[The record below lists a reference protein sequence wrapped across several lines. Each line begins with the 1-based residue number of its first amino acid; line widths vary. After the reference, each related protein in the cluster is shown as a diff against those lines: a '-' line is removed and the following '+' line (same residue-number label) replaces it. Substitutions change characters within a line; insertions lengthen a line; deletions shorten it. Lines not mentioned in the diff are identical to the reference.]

1 MHMVYMAR
9 AYPGFKTEL
18 QAAIIEGSADE
29 AGKAMLLNIQFLCEF
44 AIPAVF
50 LPSCV
55 YSERVDPL
63 RTDTRQT
70 PSTYTHRFRP
80 CIV

>member
-1 MHMVYMAR
+1 MAR

-18 QAAIIEGSADE
+18 EAAIIEGSADE
-29 AGKAMLLNIQFLCEF
+29 AGQAVLIQFLCEF

-55 YSERVDPL
+55 SSERVDPGE
-63 RTDTRQT
+63 D
-70 PSTYTHRFRP
+70 
-80 CIV
+80 